1 MKKALI
7 ILLIIVPLILLLC
20 AFSLNLG
27 KLTVT
32 IKDEENIILDRT
44 YSIDY
49 LPSLALF
56 FRYGGN
62 YQKMYENSN
71 MGNAKT
77 FFGSLNSEIVS
88 DIDKIVSA
96 YYVEKKDACV
106 VDFCNGNFVYQDAII
121 GKKVDEEKIYS
132 FLLINK
138 NGVIN
143 LPIIIDE
150 DVVTKNKLKL
160 LTKKMGSF
168 CTSYEKST
176 VERKRNIELALEKLD
191 NIVIEPYANLSFNN
205 IVGKRTVNNGFF
217 NATVINNGEYVEG
230 VGGGVCQVSTTLY
243 NAWLL
248 SSLMV
253 EYSRCHSIPSSYVK
267 MGFDAMVSDDTDLIL
282 TNSTPCPIYLDTYHD
297 GKIIT
302 INLYGKK
309 SDYDIELKNEL
320 LKSYISDEYDVIE
333 TSEEEKVI
341 LPKNGYLYRT
351 HRIYYQN
358 GREVKRE
365 ILRTSYYPPKKGI
378 KYVKNNANNLD
389 KNIDNGTQ

>member
-143 LPIIIDE
+143 LPIIID
-150 DVVTKNKLKL
+150 
-160 LTKKMGSF
+160 
-168 CTSYEKST
+168 
-176 VERKRNIELALEKLD
+176 
-191 NIVIEPYANLSFNN
+191 
-205 IVGKRTVNNGFF
+205 
-217 NATVINNGEYVEG
+217 
-230 VGGGVCQVSTTLY
+230 
-243 NAWLL
+243 
-248 SSLMV
+248 
-253 EYSRCHSIPSSYVK
+253 
-267 MGFDAMVSDDTDLIL
+267 
-282 TNSTPCPIYLDTYHD
+282 
-297 GKIIT
+297 
-302 INLYGKK
+302 
-309 SDYDIELKNEL
+309 
-320 LKSYISDEYDVIE
+320 
-333 TSEEEKVI
+333 
-341 LPKNGYLYRT
+341 
-351 HRIYYQN
+351 
-358 GREVKRE
+358 
-365 ILRTSYYPPKKGI
+365 
-378 KYVKNNANNLD
+378 
-389 KNIDNGTQ
+389 